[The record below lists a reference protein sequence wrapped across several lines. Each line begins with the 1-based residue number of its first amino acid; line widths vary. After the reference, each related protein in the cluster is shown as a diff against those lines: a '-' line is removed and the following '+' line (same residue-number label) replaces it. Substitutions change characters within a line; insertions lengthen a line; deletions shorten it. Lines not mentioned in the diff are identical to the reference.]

1 MALVID
7 EFGINFGAVHDSFSC
22 HASDVDYLKQLTQEK
37 FVEMYSDDNPL
48 EAVKR
53 YITNN
58 NCTIEVPELGD
69 LDIFSVLS
77 SRNFF
82 S

>member
-1 MALVID
+1 MLQIRL
-7 EFGINFGAVHDSFSC
+7 
-22 HASDVDYLKQLTQEK
+22 SDVAAFKGCRSDVSKLKQLTQEK
-37 FVEMYSDDNPL
+37 FVDMYNDDNPL
-48 EAVKR
+48 EAVKK

-58 NCTIEVPELGD
+58 NCDIEVPKLGD
-69 LDIFSVLS
+69 LDIDKVLG

>member
-1 MALVID
+1 VID
-7 EFGINFGAVHDSFSC
+7 KFGINFGAVHDSFSC
-22 HASDVDYLKQLTQEK
+22 HASDVELLKQITQEK

-48 EAVKR
+48 ESVKKC
-53 YITNN
+53 ITHN
-58 NCTIEVPELGD
+58 NCTIEVPTLGD
-69 LDIFSVLS
+69 LDIFSVLG